1 VHIFDAESFWAD
13 MTAAERVL
21 LVTTDREDL
30 CPAYADFHAT
40 HRLAEMAGAVMNV
53 LGDAHD

>member
-1 VHIFDAESFWAD
+1 